1 MIDFSNLEK
10 YRENNRI
17 EAKRALGGL
26 PKSIWETYSAFA
38 NTLGGIILLG
48 VVEGADKSLHPVDL
62 PDPGRLIEEFL
73 DLLNRPEKAS
83 ANILSDQ
90 NISVEI
96 VEGCHII
103 AITVP
108 RAGRQD
114 RPVYIDGNP
123 FTGTYLRNGE
133 GDYRCTKEEVQ
144 AMLREAA
151 RKSPDM
157 DVLEQT
163 EPQALDPDSIHR
175 NRSRMILR
183 HPEHIWQE
191 LETPD
196 FLYKLGALGKGRDG
210 KLHPT
215 AAGLLMFGY
224 EYEIVREFPSYFL
237 DYQDM
242 TVSESGQKKYH
253 QVRRIVSS
261 SGDWS
266 GNLFDFYFRAC
277 RALAPAC
284 AIQSLSSA
292 MDLSD
297 ISGEDPDLES
307 AEKSSVQEALREALT
322 NCLINADYCGTG
334 GIVIRKEQDSLTF
347 SNPGSFRI
355 RLEDARSGG
364 ISDPRNT
371 MLCRMFHLI
380 DIGERTGSGLSNI
393 YRIWKRQGWP
403 APVIIQHTDPDRTTL
418 SLAVN
423 QPPSSAAVYPDI
435 QKAVL
440 INYLTENVSAG
451 TKELAALL
459 DISPAHV
466 RKLLSQMAAEELII
480 KEGTNRNR
488 TYRLKS

>member
-1 MIDFSNLEK
+1 M
-10 YRENNRI
+10 
-17 EAKRALGGL
+17 
-26 PKSIWETYSAFA
+26 
-38 NTLGGIILLG
+38 
-48 VVEGADKSLHPVDL
+48 
-62 PDPGRLIEEFL
+62 
-73 DLLNRPEKAS
+73 
-83 ANILSDQ
+83 
-90 NISVEI
+90 
-96 VEGCHII
+96 
-103 AITVP
+103 
-108 RAGRQD
+108 
-114 RPVYIDGNP
+114 
-123 FTGTYLRNGE
+123 
-133 GDYRCTKEEVQ
+133 
-144 AMLREAA
+144 
-151 RKSPDM
+151 
-157 DVLEQT
+157 
-163 EPQALDPDSIHR
+163 
-175 NRSRMILR
+175 
-183 HPEHIWQE
+183 
-191 LETPD
+191 
-196 FLYKLGALGKGRDG
+196 
-210 KLHPT
+210 
-215 AAGLLMFGY
+215 
-224 EYEIVREFPSYFL
+224 
-237 DYQDM
+237 
-242 TVSESGQKKYH
+242 
-253 QVRRIVSS
+253 SS

-284 AIQSLSSA
+284 AVQSLSSA

-307 AEKSSVQEALREALT
+307 AEKNSVQEALREALT

-403 APVIIQHTDPDRTTL
+403 APVIMQHTDPDRTTL

-459 DISPAHV
+459 DISPARV